1 MSELLFLGP
10 MGIETRALRA
20 GAPQADVRATGVGP
34 RRARRA
40 AARLASHP
48 AAGVALAGFGGALS
62 PELEPGDLVV
72 ASELWSRNGQVIAE
86 CPGAPVIAGLLRRRG
101 VRAHVGPVVSV
112 GRPAVGAARA
122 TLAEGGALVVD
133 MESAWLAPVAADRPF
148 VVVRAVL
155 DTPACE
161 LWSPLALG
169 RALAPAWRSLR
180 AAASVLAD
188 DWGPAIRPRELVRA
202 APRASCAGVERAIE
216 VVERVLD
223 RYGPPVYM
231 RKQIV
236 HNHHVVDELER
247 RGAICVE
254 ELDEV
259 PAGATVVFS
268 AHGVSPEVREEAG
281 RRQLNVVDA
290 TCPLVSKVH
299 GEARRFADAGYTIVL
314 VGHQGHDE
322 VEGTTGEVPDK
333 ISVIASGEE
342 VDQLNVPDP
351 SRLAYLT
358 QTTLA
363 VDETRGIVERLR
375 ERFPEVVGPRSD
387 DICYATQNRQDAVKA
402 LAASCELILV
412 VGSANSSNSNRLVEV
427 SADHGCRAR
436 LLDDESQ
443 LDPSW
448 LADVG
453 RVGVSAGASTPER
466 IVRRIERALTVLGPI
481 EARTQAVAD
490 ETVRFALP
498 REVRD

>member
-1 MSELLFLGP
+1 M
-10 MGIETRALRA
+10 
-20 GAPQADVRATGVGP
+20 
-34 RRARRA
+34 
-40 AARLASHP
+40 
-48 AAGVALAGFGGALS
+48 
-62 PELEPGDLVV
+62 
-72 ASELWSRNGQVIAE
+72 
-86 CPGAPVIAGLLRRRG
+86 
-101 VRAHVGPVVSV
+101 
-112 GRPAVGAARA
+112 
-122 TLAEGGALVVD
+122 
-133 MESAWLAPVAADRPF
+133 
-148 VVVRAVL
+148 
-155 DTPACE
+155 
-161 LWSPLALG
+161 
-169 RALAPAWRSLR
+169 
-180 AAASVLAD
+180 
-188 DWGPAIRPRELVRA
+188 
-202 APRASCAGVERAIE
+202 
-216 VVERVLD
+216 
-223 RYGPPVYM
+223 
-231 RKQIV
+231 
-236 HNHHVVDELER
+236 
-247 RGAICVE
+247 
-254 ELDEV
+254 
-259 PAGATVVFS
+259 
-268 AHGVSPEVREEAG
+268 
-281 RRQLNVVDA
+281 VDA

-448 LADVG
+448 LAGVG

>member
-1 MSELLFLGP
+1 
-10 MGIETRALRA
+10 
-20 GAPQADVRATGVGP
+20 
-34 RRARRA
+34 
-40 AARLASHP
+40 
-48 AAGVALAGFGGALS
+48 
-62 PELEPGDLVV
+62 
-72 ASELWSRNGQVIAE
+72 
-86 CPGAPVIAGLLRRRG
+86 
-101 VRAHVGPVVSV
+101 
-112 GRPAVGAARA
+112 
-122 TLAEGGALVVD
+122 
-133 MESAWLAPVAADRPF
+133 
-148 VVVRAVL
+148 
-155 DTPACE
+155 
-161 LWSPLALG
+161 
-169 RALAPAWRSLR
+169 
-180 AAASVLAD
+180 SVLAA

-236 HNHHVVDELER
+236 HNRHVVDELER

-254 ELDEV
+254 ELAEV

-268 AHGVSPEVREEAG
+268 AHGVSPQVREEAG

-314 VGHQGHDE
+314 IGHQGHDE

-342 VDQLNVPDP
+342 VDQLNVPD
-351 SRLAYLT
+351 SRRLAYLT

-427 SADHGCRAR
+427 SVDHGCRAR

-448 LADVG
+448 LAGVG
-453 RVGVSAGASTPER
+453 RVGVSAGASTPEGD
-466 IVRRIERALTVLGPI
+466 VRRIERALTVLGPI